1 MDINLTTPA
10 VLFPAVS
17 LLLLAYTNR
26 FLALAGVIRKL
37 HADYQV
43 APYPAYLGQIAN
55 LRYRIRLVRNMQF
68 CGVLSLLLCTV
79 CMFLLFCGLITPS
92 EIVFCLSLVVMMIS
106 LIISLMEI
114 QTSVRALDLHLQDVE
129 RPQAS
134 KSGES
139 RMASD
144 FSTKPD

>member
-37 HADYQV
+37 HAEYKA
-43 APYPAYLGQIAN
+43 APSPHYLGQIQN

-79 CMFLLFCGLITPS
+79 CMFLLFCGLITGA
-92 EIVFCLSLVVMMIS
+92 EIVFSVSLVVMIIS
-106 LIISLMEI
+106 LIISLVEI
-114 QTSVRALDLHLQDVE
+114 QTSVRALDLHLQDIE
-129 RPQAS
+129 HPS
-134 KSGES
+134 E
-139 RMASD
+139 
-144 FSTKPD
+144 